1 MLQREY
7 DMVKREIE
15 QRQREYIEGRSLYM
29 EEIMV
34 SHQHDMSQFMLHRR
48 SNSRDSLEHV
58 DKQFLKKYKKVKF
71 KNVKTK
77 THECPFKSF
86 ILSNS

>member
-34 SHQHDMSQFMLHRR
+34 SHQRDMSQFMLHRR

-71 KNVKTK
+71 KNVKTQ
-77 THECPFKSF
+77 
-86 ILSNS
+86 NSRISL